1 MSNHKA
7 GYTMFDLLN
16 QDLMHFE
23 EQRRRRDMI
32 RIIRAA
38 HAAGRGHSETPDV
51 PPPPILVQAAAMNAG
66 DCEESA
72 AA

>member
-16 QDLMHFE
+16 QDLVRIE

-38 HAAGRGHSETPDV
+38 HAAGRGRSETPDV
-51 PPPPILVQAAAMNAG
+51 PPPPILVQAAEMKTG
-66 DCEESA
+66 DCGESA